1 MTSFESLLRAEM
13 RSFVASNLRKAVGE
27 RRDSGDIIELRKA
40 IWALDDFAV
49 WAKEAGRR
57 QGRELDSR
65 FN

>member
-1 MTSFESLLRAEM
+1 M
-13 RSFVASNLRKAVGE
+13 ASNLRKAVGE